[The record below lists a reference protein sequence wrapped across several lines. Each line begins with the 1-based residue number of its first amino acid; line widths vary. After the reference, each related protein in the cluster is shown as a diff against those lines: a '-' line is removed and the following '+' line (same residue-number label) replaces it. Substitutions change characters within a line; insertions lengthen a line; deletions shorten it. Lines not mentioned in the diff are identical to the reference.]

1 MFETLNWQ
9 DLVVG
14 LSLAVL
20 IALIVAQLASRVLRS
35 VLAMVSGDTSD
46 VSFRDPIKRR
56 PIRIVR
62 GLVFI
67 VMLGIATR
75 PTLEVMGVEVEY
87 GIPLERI
94 TAWLFQEGLRVLLI
108 GVLAYFT
115 VRIASLGIGHVEQV
129 VASRTPAGTERSEF
143 INRLHTIGGLAT
155 NAVRVAVFGA
165 AAMMIM
171 QELGV
176 NITPLLTAAGI
187 GGLAIGFGAQ
197 NLVRDVISGFF
208 LILED
213 QIHVGDVVSIDGT
226 SGLVQAVKLR
236 TVVLRD
242 LSGTVHVIP
251 NGAIST
257 LSNMTKEFSYYV
269 MDVGVAYKEDTD
281 HVVDVLR
288 EVGADLESDQH
299 FAPHILEPLEILGVN
314 EFGDSAVN
322 IKIRIKTAP
331 LKQWMI
337 GRELRRRIKK
347 AFDARGIEIPFPHMS
362 LYFGEASKPF
372 LSHALSSEDM
382 EKLAQAAAQA
392 AAEAAAR
399 PSAGSG
405 PGADSSDTGD
415 ADYG

>member
-1 MFETLNWQ
+1 MPEAVNWQ
-9 DLVVG
+9 DLAVG
-14 LSLAVL
+14 LSLAIV
-20 IALIVAQLASRVLRS
+20 IALIVAQLTSRVLRS
-35 VLAMVSGDTSD
+35 ILMMVSSDEND
-46 VSFRDPIKRR
+46 VSFRDPIQRR

-62 GLVFI
+62 GLVF
-67 VMLGIATR
+67 VAMLGIAIR

-87 GIPLERI
+87 GIPLDRV
-94 TAWLFQEGLRVLLI
+94 TTWLFEEGLRVGLI

-115 VRIASLGIGHVEQV
+115 VRIAALGIGHLERA
-129 VASRTPAGTERSEF
+129 VASRAPADERSEF
-143 INRLHTIGGLAT
+143 VNRLHTIGGLAT
-155 NAVRVAVFGA
+155 NAVRVIVFGA

-251 NGAIST
+251 NGSIST

-288 EVGADLESDQH
+288 EVGTDLAADEG
-299 FAPHILEPLEILGVN
+299 FARHILEPLEVLGVN
-314 EFGDSAVN
+314 EFGNSAVN

-372 LSHALSSEDM
+372 LTHSLSAADM

-392 AAEAAAR
+392 AAEAAAQ
-399 PSAGSG
+399 PSSSAAS
-405 PGADSSDTGD
+405 GADSSDTGD
-415 ADYG
+415 GDYG